1 MSGKAWAVFAII
13 IAAIFGGVIWNN
25 NQARLDISDIGKEAS
40 LTIRQAEER
49 NGNIGDR
56 IKGNPQAKVLLVEY
70 GDFQCGPCRS
80 VHPDIKAV
88 VDKYPK
94 DVALVY
100 RNFPIGTSHPNARA
114 AAAAAEAAGQQGKY
128 WEMHDL
134 IYDKQD
140 EWSSAQASDRNAIFS
155 GYAKQL
161 GLNEQQFADDMAK
174 PEISKKINFDMALA
188 RLNQVQ
194 GTPTIYLNGEQLK
207 LTNTTSIS
215 TAVEEALKKHGVAVE
230 STTKTE

>member
-25 NQARLDISDIGKEAS
+25 SQARLDISDIGKEAS

-56 IKGNPQAKVLLVEY
+56 VKGNPQAKVLLVEY

-161 GLNEQQFADDMAK
+161 GLNEQQFAEDMAK

-215 TAVEEALKKHGVAVE
+215 TAVEEALKKQGVAIGPAAKAE
-230 STTKTE
+230 